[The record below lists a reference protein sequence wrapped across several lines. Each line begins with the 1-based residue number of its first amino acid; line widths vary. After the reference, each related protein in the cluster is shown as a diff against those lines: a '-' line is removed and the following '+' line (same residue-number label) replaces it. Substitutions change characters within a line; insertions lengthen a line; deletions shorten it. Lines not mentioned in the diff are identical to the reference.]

1 MKTSSPPKFK
11 ADQAISA
18 ANTQNTANAYQ
29 NFAFGN
35 LNQTDPFG
43 NQISYSQT
51 GTDAQGN
58 PVFNVSQTM
67 GQTGQ
72 QFAGGLAGLGNQYFQ
87 GAGNLLNT
95 PMGDSQGAFDQAYQY
110 ASGNLEPR
118 FDQQRAALESRLAN
132 QGLNRSSEAYSRAL
146 NDLSLQHNE
155 ARNNLVTGIQGQLFN
170 QGLQGRQ
177 QQANELTSLASP
189 AMQYGMASIG
199 GQYLNPR
206 GATVQNTDVMGAQ
219 QQAYNS
225 QMAAW
230 QAKQQQ
236 QQAMMGGLASLGG
249 SLLAA
254 PMTGGGSLGGFLA
267 GKAFG
272 V

>member
-1 MKTSSPPKFK
+1 MKSSRPPRYD
-11 ADQAISA
+11 AQGAITA
-18 ANTQNTANAYQ
+18 AQDANTANAYQ

-43 NQISYSQT
+43 NQINYAQT

-58 PVFNVSQTM
+58 PIFSASQTM

-87 GAGNLLNT
+87 GAQNLLNT

-118 FDQQRAALESRLAN
+118 FEQQRAALENRLAN

-170 QGLQGRQ
+170 QGMAGRQ
-177 QQANELTSLASP
+177 QQMNELTGLTAP
-189 AMQYGMASIG
+189 GLNYGMAAIG

-206 GATVQNTDVMGAQ
+206 GSQVQPVDAMGAYNQQYQSRLNAYNAQ
-219 QQAYNS
+219 QQQNS
-225 QMAAW
+225 
-230 QAKQQQ
+230 
-236 QQAMMGGLASLGG
+236 AMLGGLASLGG

-254 PMTGGGSLGGFLA
+254 PMTGGASLGGYLA
-267 GKAFG
+267 GRAFG
-272 V
+272 L